1 MKLEPFR
8 RLFYVEPECLT
19 VKLFCLLQIIHRK
32 TRERL
37 CFLEHVRRFLSS
49 WRCACFCTHM
59 QIPLSNKYAIYLTPN
74 YLRACR
80 FYATSLLLFGGMPLL
95 PRFLRVRVHVEELK
109 EVFPTC
115 LLVIHTRQRSR
126 RRRAFTGALKTS
138 LEARNVST
146 SRSPSCPSRWR
157 IRSRS
162 RFSQKKRNEFLIK
175 SEAMRISASSR
186 SEEHTSELQ
195 SN

>member
-8 RLFYVEPECLT
+8 RLFNVEPECLT

-74 YLRACR
+74 YLRACCS
-80 FYATSLLLFGGMPLL
+80 FSTLLLIFCCIPLL
-95 PRFLRVRVHVEELK
+95 PRFLWVW
-109 EVFPTC
+109 
-115 LLVIHTRQRSR
+115 
-126 RRRAFTGALKTS
+126 GD
-138 LEARNVST
+138 
-146 SRSPSCPSRWR
+146 
-157 IRSRS
+157 
-162 RFSQKKRNEFLIK
+162 
-175 SEAMRISASSR
+175 
-186 SEEHTSELQ
+186 
-195 SN
+195 